1 MSNAAFPPMVRVVRD
16 PEADA
21 EARQRPLSLAL
32 VRRLW
37 ALMRPY
43 AKKRNTLT
51 ALVIMRSMQL
61 PALAWAIGAVINGP
75 ITRGTMGENNQFPA
89 ILLGAIGVLVLAAF
103 TQITFVYRQ
112 RFALELGEAIV
123 HDLRGQVYEHL
134 QKMPMQYYAKT
145 KTGRIISRI
154 TSDCDSVRVGVQ
166 DVLFVSLVQGGQMI
180 GAMIVMAWYD
190 LPLLGIVVAMSPVMW
205 LIGRVMRSRLS
216 QAYRDMQESFSRVTS
231 TIAES
236 VAVIRV
242 TQALA
247 REDVNADLFRELTS
261 DHAEY
266 NMNTVREGGRLM
278 PLLELTGQIS
288 MGLVLVVGAYRAI
301 VAADPMPVGDLIQ
314 FWFLVGLFFS
324 PIQVLG
330 NQYNQALSAMAGA
343 ERVFRLLDTQPEW
356 SDVEN
361 ATELPSTVRGDLSV
375 ENVTFAYEPGRN
387 VLRDISFDAPAGS
400 MIALVG
406 ETGSGKS
413 TLTNM
418 IARYYLPDSGVVRID
433 GYDIRQLTSRSL
445 AKVVSV
451 VPQQNFLFTGTVGE
465 NILAGREGA
474 TIEDAIAALRSLDC
488 EWLLDDLPEGL
499 DTQAGS
505 RGGRVSLGQRQ
516 LICFA
521 RAVVADPRI
530 LILDEATSAVD
541 TMTEMRIQHSLGR
554 LLESR
559 TSIVVAHR
567 LSTIKSADQILVF
580 DHGRIVEHGK
590 HQDLMTKSGIYAALY
605 ERFVSQT

>member
-1 MSNAAFPPMVRVVRD
+1 MVRVVRD

-190 LPLLGIVVAMSPVMW
+190 QPLLGIVVAMSPVMW

-301 VAADPMPVGDLIQ
+301 IAADPMPVGDLIQ

-361 ATELPSTVRGDLSV
+361 ATELPSTVQGDLSV